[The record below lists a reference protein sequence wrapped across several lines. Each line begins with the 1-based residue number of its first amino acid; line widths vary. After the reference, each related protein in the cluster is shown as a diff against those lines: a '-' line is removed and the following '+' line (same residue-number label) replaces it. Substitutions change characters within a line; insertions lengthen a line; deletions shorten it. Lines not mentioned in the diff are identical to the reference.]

1 MGAELSTNAINF
13 LREKVYAH
21 IATLMKDGSPQVSTV
36 WIGRDG
42 DSILVNTATGRI
54 KEKNIDRDPRVAIS
68 IFDTQNP
75 YQQVLI
81 KGKVT
86 DKIFTGAK
94 DHINE
99 LSRKYT
105 GKNYPS
111 DLLETDTRIIFKITP
126 EKLTYF

>member
-1 MGAELSTNAINF
+1 MKLTEKAKQLIDNKNF
-13 LREKVYAH
+13 GN
-21 IATLMKDGSPQVSTV
+21 IATIMNDGSPQVSTV

-111 DLLETDTRIIFKITP
+111 ELLETDTRIIYKITP